1 MKELFNEDYFDYE
14 VDYSAKKN
22 KYQEKNMN
30 ENQKKIKKSK
40 KVKKSEKDKSNRS
53 FDDVISF

>member
-1 MKELFNEDYFDYE
+1 
-14 VDYSAKKN
+14 
-22 KYQEKNMN
+22 MN

-53 FDDVISF
+53 FDDVIYF